1 MFFSY
6 MGFVV
11 GWKNR
16 DIGDSRSKFMTLLKK
31 KEKKCPGFVTDF
43 LRPVTEQSVKGDREL
58 VNLLI

>member
-16 DIGDSRSKFMTLLKK
+16 DIGDKPSKSPSILKK
-31 KEKKCPGFVTDF
+31 KEKNCPGFVTDF
-43 LRPVTEQSVKGDREL
+43 LRPVTEQSGDGAREL
-58 VNLLI
+58 FNKLR

>member
-16 DIGDSRSKFMTLLKK
+16 DIGDNRNKLLTLLRK
-31 KEKKCPGFVTDF
+31 KEKNCPGSVTDF
-43 LRPVTEQSVKGDREL
+43 LRPVTEQSAKGDPEL
-58 VNLLI
+58 FNKSR